1 MGELIYKT
9 SNDDALQ
16 KFKIDSDDIAYFSE
30 QKITKAQPVVLVFS
44 VNGEDIGFVKFDLRV
59 FNRNAY
65 ITYYVVPK
73 YRGQGYGKAMLKKAI
88 EFAFGEMNLHR
99 LTAEVYAYNEKSIR
113 LLESL
118 GFVREGLI
126 REAKFHDNKYWDILI
141 MGVLKEEARRK

>member
-1 MGELIYKT
+1 MDELVYKT
-9 SNDDALQ
+9 SNEDSLQ
-16 KFKIDSDDIAYFSE
+16 KFKIVSDDIAYFSE

-65 ITYYVVPK
+65 ITYYVIPK
-73 YRGQGYGKAMLKKAI
+73 YRGQGYGKAMLQKAI
-88 EFAFGEMNLHR
+88 GFAFGEMNLHR
-99 LTAEVYAYNEKSIR
+99 LTAEVYAYNEKSIK

-118 GFVREGLI
+118 GFMREGLL

-141 MGVLKEEARRK
+141 MGILKEEYRK